1 MEQTRICFTAERLLD
16 AAREIRKETG
26 KIPGTVEILQ
36 KYREGEVTMPRP
48 EEIPSV
54 LVSPRDLADAVMRF
68 PMPLPEVCEIE
79 AVDDENIEPED
90 RGLLP
95 EGWDVFC
102 LPLIGEL
109 ERPMMTSGAFWLYY
123 VISGTAEIVFN
134 DDRQELSKGDLCV
147 VPPYVR
153 HRLLASENSLSM
165 GILARRSSFDARF
178 GAFMSR
184 PGMLGSFFREA
195 LQSDRDDNRLLL
207 HTGEPG
213 EEIAHSLLSMM
224 AEILRNDA
232 YSAEAVYT
240 AARLFFI
247 SALRG
252 CGNVVENHNVLTR
265 GGSKGDY
272 SAILEYI
279 TMNYRTVRLSSLA
292 EKFHYNETYLS
303 RLIQSFSGKNFTEIV
318 RDVRMERAEEYLRN
332 SDLRI
337 REISSLVGYTSV
349 DHFSRAFRIVHGES
363 PQAWRRA
370 ARKKAPEA

>member
-1 MEQTRICFTAERLLD
+1 MEQNRMCVTAEKILK
-16 AAREIRKETG
+16 AAREIRGETG
-26 KIPGTVEILQ
+26 KIPGTAEILE
-36 KYREGEVTMPRP
+36 KYREGAITIDRP

-54 LVSPRDLADAVMRF
+54 LVPPGELADAVLRF
-68 PMPLPEVCEIE
+68 PLPLPEICEIAAE
-79 AVDDENIEPED
+79 EENIEPEE

-123 VISGTAEIVFN
+123 VLSGKTEVVFN
-134 DDRQELSKGDLCV
+134 DDRQELVKGDLCV
-147 VPPYVR
+147 VPPQVR
-153 HRLLASENSLSM
+153 HRLMSAEDSLSV
-165 GILARRSSFDARF
+165 GILARKSSFDARF
-178 GAFMSR
+178 GALMSR

-195 LQSDRDDNRLLL
+195 LQKDRDDNRLLL
-207 HTGEPG
+207 HTGEPN
-213 EEIAHSLLSMM
+213 EEQSHALLSMM
-224 AEILRNDA
+224 AEILRGDA
-232 YSAEAVYT
+232 YSAEAAYT
-240 AARLFFI
+240 AARQFFI
-247 SALRG
+247 NALRG

-279 TMNYRTVRLSSLA
+279 RMNYRTVRLSSLA

-318 RDVRMERAEEYLRN
+318 RDVRMERAEEYLKN

-349 DHFSRAFRIVHGES
+349 DHFSRAFRIAHGGS
-363 PQAWRRA
+363 PQAWRRE
-370 ARKKAPEA
+370 ARKKAAEE